1 MKKTLVKFKL
11 YDDCTNTSLIEA
23 VYPSNVIE
31 TLQIL
36 KEVEEIRIEN
46 EYYTYVLSEFVPALT
61 DEFLDVVYVYLDS
74 MDYEEDDLG
83 WMN

>member
-11 YDDCTNTSLIEA
+11 YDDNTDTNFIEA
-23 VYPSNVIE
+23 IYPNNVIE

-46 EYYTYVLSEFVPALT
+46 EYYTYVLSEFVPALS

-74 MDYEEDDLG
+74 MDYEDED
-83 WMN
+83 